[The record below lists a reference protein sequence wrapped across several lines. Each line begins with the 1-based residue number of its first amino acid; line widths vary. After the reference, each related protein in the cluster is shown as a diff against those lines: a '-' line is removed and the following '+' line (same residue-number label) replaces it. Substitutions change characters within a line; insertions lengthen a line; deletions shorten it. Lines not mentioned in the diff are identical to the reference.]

1 MFFSNKIIFM
11 WKLANNF
18 HIYDY
23 ICKRKLK
30 YIHIMKKYLLV
41 LLVTLCSLGKAHADS
56 IFVDSGIAYKI
67 VSADTVN
74 VVKLADGK
82 SYTRTFNDSLL
93 TIPATISHDGK
104 KYRVKCIEQYAF
116 SGCTGI
122 KSVFISEGVEEI
134 HDGAFEA
141 CANLESI
148 SLPSSVIVIGEK
160 VFPYCIN
167 LTAIAVGKRNPVFDS
182 RDGCNAIVRTRDN
195 TLLYGCKSTQIPS
208 SVVTIGSYAFIECMM
223 ETVDIPVGVVNIE
236 CYAFCQCEKLK
247 SIHISSSVEKIRPES
262 FWTCYNISTITVDEG
277 NEWYDSRGSCNA
289 IISKED
295 DELCMGCSS
304 TKIPEGV
311 ISIGSMAFA
320 YCIDLYEI
328 TIPEG
333 VKSIKHAA
341 FWDCCNLKEV
351 KLPSSL
357 ERLLGAAFKGCISLV
372 SIDIPQNVKEIGWRI
387 FWNCASLQQV
397 KVDPKNPYYD
407 SRHDCNAIVHTSSNR
422 LIAGCNGTVIVDGIK
437 SIGEEAFGGINITSI
452 HIPASVEVIYPGAF
466 KENELCRSITVDEG
480 NLRYKSDGSNSVVNK
495 ESHEMVLACS
505 STKILPEVT
514 SIGKYAYT
522 NNLSIMVLPEGIDYI
537 HPEAFRG
544 NKNLHAI
551 IIPASV
557 KEIGREAFRD
567 CENLTDVVIMG
578 NNTEIYPEAFS
589 GCDKLN
595 QKYLTEF

>member
-1 MFFSNKIIFM
+1 MYRLLIVLFTAFCSCCKI
-11 WKLANNF
+11 
-18 HIYDY
+18 Y
-23 ICKRKLK
+23 
-30 YIHIMKKYLLV
+30 
-41 LLVTLCSLGKAHADS
+41 ADS
-56 IFVDSGIAYKI
+56 IFVDSGVAYKI

-74 VVKLADGK
+74 VVKLTGGK

-93 TIPATISHDGK
+93 NIPSSISHDGK

-116 SGCTGI
+116 SGCSGI

-167 LTAIAVGKRNPVFDS
+167 LTAISVDKRNPVFDS

-277 NEWYDSRGSCNA
+277 NEWYDSRDSCNA

-295 DELCMGCSS
+295 DELRIGCCS

-311 ISIGSMAFA
+311 LSIGSMAFA
-320 YCIDLYEI
+320 YCTDLYEI

-333 VKSIKHAA
+333 VKSIKGLA
-341 FWDCCNLKEV
+341 FSDCCNLRKV

-357 ERLLGAAFKGCISLV
+357 ERLRGYTFWGCISLV
-372 SIDIPQNVKEIGWRI
+372 SIDIPQNVKEIGESI
-387 FWNCASLQQV
+387 FGKCASLQQI
-397 KVDPKNPYYD
+397 KVDPRNPYYD
-407 SRHDCNAIVHTSSNR
+407 SRHDCNAIVYTSSNR
-422 LIAGCNGTVIVDGIK
+422 LIAGCNGSVIVDGIK
-437 SIGEEAFGGINITSI
+437 SIGKGAFYGTYITSI
-452 HIPASVEVIYPGAF
+452 HIPASVEEIYPGAF
-466 KENELCRSITVDEG
+466 MENELCRSITVDEG

-495 ESHEMVLACS
+495 EYHVMVLACS

-522 NNLSIMVLPEGIDYI
+522 NNFSIMVLPEGIEYI

-557 KEIGREAFRD
+557 KEISWEAFRD
-567 CENLTDVVIMG
+567 CENLTDVVVMG
-578 NNTEIYPEAFS
+578 NTPRYIL
-589 GCDKLN
+589 KLLVDVTN
-595 QKYLTEF
+595 LIRSI

>member
-1 MFFSNKIIFM
+1 M
-11 WKLANNF
+11 WKLLANF

-82 SYTRTFNDSLL
+82 SYIRTFNDSLL
-93 TIPATISHDGK
+93 TIPGIVSHEGHDYK
-104 KYRVKCIEQYAF
+104 VKSIEKWSF

-122 KSVFISEGVEEI
+122 KSVVISEGVEEI
-134 HDGAFEA
+134 QEGVFEA

-148 SLPSSVIVIGEK
+148 LLPSSVTVIDRY

-167 LTAIAVGKRNPVFDS
+167 LSAITVDKRNPIFDS
-182 RDGCNAIVRTRDN
+182 RDNCNAIVRTSDN

-208 SVVTIGSYAFIECMM
+208 SVVTIGSYAYIGCVM
-223 ETVDIPVGVVNIE
+223 ETVNIPVGVVAIDFHAFYE
-236 CYAFCQCEKLK
+236 CENLK
-247 SIHISSSVEKIRPES
+247 SIYIPSSVEKLRAES
-262 FWTCYNISTITVDEG
+262 FWKCYNISTIIVDEG
-277 NEWYDSRGSCNA
+277 NERYDSRNSCNA
-289 IISKED
+289 IILKED

-311 ISIGSMAFA
+311 RSIGEMAFA
-320 YCIDLYEI
+320 NCIDLHEV

-333 VKSIKHAA
+333 VKSINGAA
-341 FWDCCNLKEV
+341 FWDCCNLKKV

-357 ERLLGAAFKGCISLV
+357 ERLEQGATFKGCISLA
-372 SIDIPQNVKEIGWRI
+372 SIEIPQNVEKIGWFI
-387 FWNCASLQQV
+387 FGECASLQQI
-397 KVDPKNPYYD
+397 KVDPRNPYYD
-407 SRHDCNAIVHTSSNR
+407 SRHDCNAIVRTSTNS

-437 SIGEEAFGGINITSI
+437 SIGEDAFYRSNITSI
-452 HIPASVEVIYPGAF
+452 HIPASVQVIYPGAF
-466 KENELCRSITVDEG
+466 KGNELCRSITVDKG

-522 NNLSIMVLPEGIDYI
+522 NNLSIMVLPEGIEYI

-544 NKNLHAI
+544 NKNLLAI